1 MENKEFIIICVIAVI
16 IAVVGFA
23 FVTGAFEQ
31 KSDMGKTPF
40 ETNFMSG
47 SFAGNVEKVA
57 ENDTFLVSYKDKE
70 HNITYNLTTMDNSSA
85 LMEIYKFQ
93 GVQGPDHRKLN
104 GNDWNIYFAEAMPVV
119 NNKTVA
125 DPSQK
130 MGIIIAE
137 CQKESQGYIVYSII
151 DTSKV
156 NFTLNTF
163 SDSYTKFIEPLLK
176 TIDLKH
182 SDKVPAVHEQFGL
195 SKDDFN
201 KQLDLIHQVEAGN
214 RSALQGQQ
222 Q

>member
-119 NNKTVA
+119 NNNTVA
-125 DPSQK
+125 DPS
-130 MGIIIAE
+130 
-137 CQKESQGYIVYSII
+137 
-151 DTSKV
+151 
-156 NFTLNTF
+156 
-163 SDSYTKFIEPLLK
+163 
-176 TIDLKH
+176 
-182 SDKVPAVHEQFGL
+182 
-195 SKDDFN
+195 
-201 KQLDLIHQVEAGN
+201 
-214 RSALQGQQ
+214 
-222 Q
+222 